1 MHLPANVPRSGGA
14 ATTREYVS
22 PGAHTAA
29 PGLIPGAG
37 QLDKSDHRSTPSLRT
52 HPPSHRAGRCHAEEY
67 RPKETEVQE
76 LRRKRHAQEG
86 GQGRSLST
94 MWRQR
99 HQAVT
104 VTNEPTEPSA
114 QRGRAPA
121 SIRALR
127 NLQNACADAS
137 KIHAPLP
144 HTHCAALLRLLAN

>member
-1 MHLPANVPRSGGA
+1 MRLPANVPRSGGA
-14 ATTREYVS
+14 GISGGMFVPHS
-22 PGAHTAA
+22 AA
-29 PGLIPGAG
+29 PGLIRVPG
-37 QLDKSDHRSTPSLRT
+37 QLHKSNHRSTSSLRT
-52 HPPSHRAGRCHAEEY
+52 PPPSHRLGRCHAEED

-99 HQAVT
+99 HQPVT
-104 VTNEPTEPSA
+104 GTDEPTERSA
-114 QRGRAPA
+114 QRGRAPP

-137 KIHAPLP
+137 EIHSPPLP
-144 HTHCAALLRLLAN
+144 SPPLPSDLLHKPL